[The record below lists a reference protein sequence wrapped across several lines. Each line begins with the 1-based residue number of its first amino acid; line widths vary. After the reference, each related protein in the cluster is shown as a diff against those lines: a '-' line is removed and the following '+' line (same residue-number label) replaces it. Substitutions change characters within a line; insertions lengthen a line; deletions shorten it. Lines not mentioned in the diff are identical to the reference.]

1 MEEVCNTDLLDVPS
15 KVGDRFVEL
24 VTEKLEEI
32 LGCSTS
38 CPYYM
43 IE

>member
-32 LGCSTS
+32 LGCSPT
-38 CPYYM
+38 CPDYM